1 VSPLVAISLLATGAA
16 RRQHRYR
23 PGMAR
28 PSLKALFR
36 NFDDYD
42 APLDRKIAKALRNN
56 AKKVVTFSECCGR
69 PGEPGC

>member
-1 VSPLVAISLLATGAA
+1 MTSWARYLPPA
-16 RRQHRYR
+16 RRRSYR

-42 APLDRKIAKALRNN
+42 APFDRKIAKALRNN
-56 AKKVVTFSECCGR
+56 ARKVVTLSDCCGH